1 MSGEREIGKS
11 MRMREILS
19 WANFWKYSSPKNNF
33 DVTLF
38 YFRHGVICINL
49 VVSPF

>member
-19 WANFWKYSSPKNNF
+19 WANFWKYSSPKNNLNNF
-33 DVTLF
+33 NDTLF
-38 YFRHGVICINL
+38 LF
-49 VVSPF
+49 